1 MQRLAILLAL
11 ATSACGGGTTP
22 PPGGGGTSG
31 SSTSGTSTSGTS
43 TANANGNG
51 GSGGVTTTTSPEG
64 FTTTNLEF
72 RADGTIALGPGFRPT
87 PVVLAG
93 QNGGPDEAYS
103 LGSAA
108 GASCYGYLPTEPQ
121 HVVELMATIPDLRV
135 VVDTY
140 RASDSAGAYGSI
152 DSTLFVRLPTGAI
165 YCDDDGGGDLQ
176 PVLDLYNVGPGRVE
190 IFVGAYS
197 AGGTGAYYKLALT
210 ENASYTHADL
220 R

>member
-1 MQRLAILLAL
+1 VQRLVALVLAL
-11 ATSACGGGTTP
+11 SLPACGGGTTTTP
-22 PPGGGGTSG
+22 ARGGGTTGG
-31 SSTSGTSTSGTS
+31 SSAG
-43 TANANGNG
+43 NANGNG
-51 GSGGVTTTTSPEG
+51 AGGGAATTGTSPDG
-64 FTTTNLEF
+64 FTTTNLEY
-72 RADGTIALGPGFRPT
+72 RADGTIVLGPGFRPT
-87 PVVLAG
+87 PIVVAG
-93 QNGGPDEAYS
+93 QNGGPNEAYT

-108 GASCYGYLPTEPQ
+108 GASCYGYIPDEPQ
-121 HVVELMATIPDLRV
+121 HVVELTATMPDLRV

-140 RASDSAGAYGSI
+140 RPSDAAGSYGSV
-152 DSTLFVRLPTGAI
+152 DSTLFVRLPSGAI

-197 AGGTGAYYKLALT
+197 ASGTGAYYKLALT